1 MHSAMADQTFTKE
14 EEAAWRQL
22 ERLEIQRTELPQAEA
37 ASLQTGL
44 YNRET
49 VPYSCGVP
57 ILGHLIVNCSC
68 LTTRE
73 VATAQIT
80 YYYPWLGSVTVSLS
94 LDSLLLARL
103 ESQANVK
110 TQGFNLR
117 LIARNLRHGNLY
129 VPPFLFT
136 RNHIITKTI

>member
-37 ASLQTGL
+37 ASLKARL

-49 VPYSCGVP
+49 ALHSCGVP
-57 ILGHLIVNCSC
+57 ILGHFLLNCSC

-80 YYYPWLGSVTVSLS
+80 YC
-94 LDSLLLARL
+94 
-103 ESQANVK
+103 
-110 TQGFNLR
+110 
-117 LIARNLRHGNLY
+117 
-129 VPPFLFT
+129 
-136 RNHIITKTI
+136 